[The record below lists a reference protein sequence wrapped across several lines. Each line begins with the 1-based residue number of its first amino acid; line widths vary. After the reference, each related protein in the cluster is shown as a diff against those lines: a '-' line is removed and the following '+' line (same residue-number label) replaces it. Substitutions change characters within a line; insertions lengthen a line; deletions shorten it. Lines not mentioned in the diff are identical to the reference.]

1 MFRAAPNKK
10 PSNGEQEEQLWIL
23 QRDFQDLWK
32 RQQELSRESS
42 EIDFKMLE
50 MKAKLRDLQIRY
62 GSCGSDETLETRCSN
77 GSNDSMKNMLR
88 LPSRSS
94 LNRLPQMSKASA
106 QEARKAGDGY
116 TELSGQYARPAM
128 APSHRTVGR
137 LRNFTKSESFWRR
150 NKPAPPRKSKSSVD
164 GVAVPKTSTSFTKKI
179 IKIFSRAASEDS
191 LLSEKAR
198 DRSRCRES
206 VTVRTR
212 TRASQ
217 SKFIDGHVSQQRN
230 SLVKRSTSRAGER
243 RVGLIKRINDN
254 RSRAYVDE
262 RPALR
267 RQVSRV

>member
-1 MFRAAPNKK
+1 MFRSVSYKK
-10 PSNGEQEEQLWIL
+10 YEGEHEEQLWIL

-32 RQQELSRESS
+32 RQQELFRESS
-42 EIDFKMLE
+42 DIDFKMLE
-50 MKAKLRDLQIRY
+50 MKAKLRDLQLRY

-88 LPSRSS
+88 LPSRLS
-94 LNRLPQMSKASA
+94 QMSKASV

-198 DRSRCRES
+198 DRSRRRES

-212 TRASQ
+212 TRAST